1 MPLVRYLTHRL
12 VLLSLLV
19 SLGIAGLLARNL
31 WVVHENALASAELAN
46 RNLSHTLAVGLQ
58 WVLAEV
64 DHDILQVRNVLQHR
78 DHKTWDMHAVLA
90 LSGSELLVLDEYGDG
105 VRDMVLGKSTQPLGQ
120 RDFFQALRQAPQ
132 AGVAAVA
139 IGSPQALLE
148 NGPQVLP
155 IARAWYGKNGHF
167 AGAVVAS
174 LPIARLEQWLSG
186 MEMGAGSAIN
196 IIRRDGQVLL
206 RFPQTDAP
214 LRSLAGSTNF
224 QRYIAQPVGVFVA
237 PSVRD
242 GITRI
247 HSFEHVAQMPLL
259 VNVVQAKATVLHSWY
274 RTAWSLGSFSVL
286 LVLGNLG
293 LALLFTRELE
303 RRRRAQQALR
313 TEKNRMQHMALHDAL
328 TGLPN
333 RLLLKDRVEQ
343 AMAAAQRDGG
353 TVGLLY
359 LDLDGFKQVNDRWGH
374 EAGDCVLLHIAQQL
388 QQVARGTDT
397 VCRLGGDEFVLLL
410 PECTLVDVQQIAT
423 RVLAACAAPCWWHG
437 EDLQQVYSIS
447 GGVSMFPEHGTNFS
461 DLLRH
466 ADSALYQAKEAGR
479 GQVVYYQAAVSS

>member
-1 MPLVRYLTHRL
+1 
-12 VLLSLLV
+12 
-19 SLGIAGLLARNL
+19 
-31 WVVHENALASAELAN
+31 
-46 RNLSHTLAVGLQ
+46 
-58 WVLAEV
+58 
-64 DHDILQVRNVLQHR
+64 
-78 DHKTWDMHAVLA
+78 
-90 LSGSELLVLDEYGDG
+90 
-105 VRDMVLGKSTQPLGQ
+105 
-120 RDFFQALRQAPQ
+120 
-132 AGVAAVA
+132 
-139 IGSPQALLE
+139 
-148 NGPQVLP
+148 
-155 IARAWYGKNGHF
+155 
-167 AGAVVAS
+167 
-174 LPIARLEQWLSG
+174 
-186 MEMGAGSAIN
+186 MGAGSAVN

-214 LRSLAGSTNF
+214 LRSLAGSANF

-333 RLLLKDRVEQ
+333 RLLLKDRMEQ
-343 AMAAAQRDGG
+343 AIAAAQRDGG

-437 EDLQQVYSIS
+437 VDLQQVYSIS

-479 GQVVYYQAAVSS
+479 GQVVYYQAAVSP

>member
-1 MPLVRYLTHRL
+1 M
-12 VLLSLLV
+12 
-19 SLGIAGLLARNL
+19 
-31 WVVHENALASAELAN
+31 
-46 RNLSHTLAVGLQ
+46 
-58 WVLAEV
+58 
-64 DHDILQVRNVLQHR
+64 
-78 DHKTWDMHAVLA
+78 
-90 LSGSELLVLDEYGDG
+90 
-105 VRDMVLGKSTQPLGQ
+105 
-120 RDFFQALRQAPQ
+120 
-132 AGVAAVA
+132 
-139 IGSPQALLE
+139 
-148 NGPQVLP
+148 
-155 IARAWYGKNGHF
+155 
-167 AGAVVAS
+167 
-174 LPIARLEQWLSG
+174 
-186 MEMGAGSAIN
+186 
-196 IIRRDGQVLL
+196 
-206 RFPQTDAP
+206 
-214 LRSLAGSTNF
+214 
-224 QRYIAQPVGVFVA
+224 
-237 PSVRD
+237 RD

-247 HSFEHVAQMPLL
+247 HSFEHVSQMPL
-259 VNVVQAKATVLHSWY
+259 VNVVQAKTTVLHSWY

-343 AMAAAQRDGG
+343 AIAAPSAMVAPWGCSTSIWMVSNKSITAGATRRAIAGSG
-353 TVGLLY
+353 TSPST
-359 LDLDGFKQVNDRWGH
+359 
-374 EAGDCVLLHIAQQL
+374 L
-388 QQVARGTDT
+388 QQVARGNGTPFR
-397 VCRLGGDEFVLLL
+397 RLGGDEFVLLL

-479 GQVVYYQAAVSS
+479 GRVVYYQAAVSPDQ

>member
-120 RDFFQALRQAPQ
+120 RDFFQALLQAPQ

-174 LPIARLEQWLSG
+174 VPIARLEQWLSG

-214 LRSLAGSTNF
+214 LRSLA
-224 QRYIAQPVGVFVA
+224 
-237 PSVRD
+237 D
-242 GITRI
+242 
-247 HSFEHVAQMPLL
+247 
-259 VNVVQAKATVLHSWY
+259 VV
-274 RTAWSLGSFSVL
+274 
-286 LVLGNLG
+286 
-293 LALLFTRELE
+293 
-303 RRRRAQQALR
+303 
-313 TEKNRMQHMALHDAL
+313 
-328 TGLPN
+328 
-333 RLLLKDRVEQ
+333 
-343 AMAAAQRDGG
+343 
-353 TVGLLY
+353 
-359 LDLDGFKQVNDRWGH
+359 
-374 EAGDCVLLHIAQQL
+374 I
-388 QQVARGTDT
+388 
-397 VCRLGGDEFVLLL
+397 
-410 PECTLVDVQQIAT
+410 
-423 RVLAACAAPCWWHG
+423 
-437 EDLQQVYSIS
+437 
-447 GGVSMFPEHGTNFS
+447 
-461 DLLRH
+461 
-466 ADSALYQAKEAGR
+466 
-479 GQVVYYQAAVSS
+479 